1 MDDFICCIVSK
12 TIVPQASN
20 PAKNDIPSVE
30 WLATEV
36 SGKIY
41 IHCCKLYFIYIIID
55 SQGYHDGILN
65 SIAPDFTAKVNMDT
79 LLPYLQKHLLVTR
92 DEEYCLSNIMYRS
105 SKKAQML
112 LGYLKT
118 KKHGSLQLILC
129 CLNSAHEHIGHKEV
143 ADKLKQIMEAKN
155 IKCADFCSDHCS
167 DIIKISRLM
176 VVFILESE
184 AEVPLT
190 SHPAAR
196 GGWTRYKRYSK

>member
-12 TIVPQASN
+12 PIVPQASN

-36 SGKIY
+36 LGKIY

-55 SQGYHDGILN
+55 SQDILN

-92 DEEYCLSNIMYRS
+92 DEEYCLSSIMYCS

-118 KKHGSLQLILC
+118 KKDGSLQLILC

-143 ADKLKQIMEAKN
+143 ADTLKQIMEAKN
-155 IKCADFCSDHCS
+155 IKCADFCSDHCKNLVS
-167 DIIKISRLM
+167 SNTYMDTHIQTTKL
-176 VVFILESE
+176 
-184 AEVPLT
+184 
-190 SHPAAR
+190 
-196 GGWTRYKRYSK
+196 